1 MLIIA
6 TAKTTP
12 KIPMSTSY
20 IYINLLVSKFNKI
33 SICLGKLLAEGI

>member
-1 MLIIA
+1 MEYLKNYVLPVTSEAWMLRIA

-20 IYINLLVSKFNKI
+20 IYI
-33 SICLGKLLAEGI
+33 